1 MVRVGISVEG
11 PTEERFIK
19 AVLAPYLM
27 TKDIYITPISIGGAV
42 SVDKV
47 KSELQKMANS
57 FDYVTTLYDFYGF
70 SRKVENET
78 KESLE
83 KRIEDVVHQAVKMK
97 LIPYIQM
104 YEFESVLF
112 SCPQAMANGLNEPEA
127 QPWCQGIL
135 DEFKG
140 NPEAINNSVE
150 TAPSKRLEGHTGY
163 RKTTHGPNIAKEM
176 GIDKIREKCVGFND
190 WLIKLENLVV

>member
-19 AVLAPYLM
+19 SVLAPYLM
-27 TKDIYITPISIGGAV
+27 SKNIYITPISIGGAV

-83 KRIEDVVHQAVKMK
+83 KRIEETVHQAVKMK
-97 LIPYIQM
+97 LVPYIQM

-112 SCPQAMANGLNEPEA
+112 SCPLAMANGMNEPEA
-127 QPWCQGIL
+127 RSWCQGVL

-140 NPEAINNSVE
+140 DPEAINNSVE
-150 TAPSKRLEGHTGY
+150 TAPSKRLEEHTGY

-190 WLIKLENLVV
+190 WLTRLEGLAV